1 MASWQ
6 DLDAEL
12 DAWGATGRTASFWW
26 RDDDAIEPTPALDR
40 LLALGRMTGVPITLA
55 VIPGR
60 ATSALAKR
68 LAGEPAIAV
77 VQHGWTHTNHA
88 APGRAKAELAADR
101 PISFMIGELA
111 RGALALDRLFGR
123 NWTRALVPPYNRI
136 AAELATA
143 LPMAGYVGL
152 STYGPRRQTAPS
164 FAVVNTHID
173 IIDWTPRAFLGESA
187 ALGLAV
193 KHLRARRE
201 GRADGDEPTG
211 ILTHH
216 LAHDTGCWAF
226 VNALVGRLRA
236 HPSAGFCAPFGGGP
250 A

>member
-12 DAWGATGRTASFWW
+12 DAWGAAGRAASFWW

-55 VIPGR
+55 VIPGK
-60 ATSALAKR
+60 ATPALAKR
-68 LAGEPAIAV
+68 LACEPAIAV

-88 APGRAKAELAADR
+88 GPGRSKAELAADR

-136 AAELATA
+136 AADLATA
-143 LPMAGYVGL
+143 LPMAGYIGL
-152 STYGPRRQTAPS
+152 STYGPRRRADS
-164 FAVVNTHID
+164 KFAIVNTHVD
-173 IIDWTPRAFLGESA
+173 IIDWTPRAFLGEDES
-187 ALGLAV
+187 LDLV
-193 KHLRARRE
+193 LRHLRARRA
-201 GRADGDEPTG
+201 GQVDTDEPTG

-216 LAHDTGCWAF
+216 LAHDSGCWAF
-226 VNALVGRLRA
+226 ANALVGRLRA
-236 HPSAGFCAPFGGGP
+236 HPSAAFCVPFEES
-250 A
+250 AA

>member
-1 MASWQ
+1 MTSWQ
-6 DLDAEL
+6 NLDAEL
-12 DAWGATGRTASFWW
+12 SAWRDAGRSASVWW

-40 LLALGRMTGVPITLA
+40 LLALGRAHGVPLILA
-55 VIPGR
+55 VIPGK
-60 ATSALAKR
+60 AKPSLPER
-68 LAGEPAIAV
+68 LAGDTSVGV

-136 AAELATA
+136 AASLASA

-152 STYGPRRQTAPS
+152 STYGPRRDANPALS
-164 FAVVNTHID
+164 VVNTHVD

-187 ALGLAV
+187 ALDLLI

-201 GRADGDEPTG
+201 RRVDADEPTG
-211 ILTHH
+211 LLTHH
-216 LAHDTGCWAF
+216 LAHDQGCWSF
-226 VNALVGRLRA
+226 IDALLGRLRA
-236 HPSAGFCAPFGGGP
+236 HPQVEFCVPWRAGTS
-250 A
+250 